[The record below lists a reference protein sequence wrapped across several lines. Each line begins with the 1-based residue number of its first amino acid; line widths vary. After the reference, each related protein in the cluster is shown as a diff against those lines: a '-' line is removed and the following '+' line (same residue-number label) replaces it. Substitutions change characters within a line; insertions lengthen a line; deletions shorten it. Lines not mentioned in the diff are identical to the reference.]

1 MNEWM
6 LYCRLGWSISGTK
19 GRQYQ
24 IFLDTRFKN
33 KNTMQSTN
41 VREIYQKNERYT
53 IYRYRYSAFP
63 CGSFLPTN
71 AWSDSV
77 SSFTS
82 DWATVLK
89 R

>member
-1 MNEWM
+1 MVPSFQQM
-6 LYCRLGWSISGTK
+6 LGKSQLQASH
-19 GRQYQ
+19 Q

-33 KNTMQSTN
+33 KNTMQFTN

-53 IYRYRYSAFP
+53 IYRYSAFP